1 MQQPVCKRVHACACC
16 VQQCVRHFPLA
27 VSPLVTN
34 SDTHLDNDTQTQ
46 TSNTFRL
53 YTCPATQSFS
63 LFVSPTVA
71 CANAPSQRHIGL
83 DYNLICSGRDGV
95 EHQIIPNEEN
105 QSHRVQISWKLVNS
119 DWFRQSS
126 RQGGIWQITASQVVR
141 EREERREEEREN
153 GKTERHSQWSK
164 KTEVLINWWSKKK
177 TGSIAAK
184 RMSNFKG
191 RNI

>member
-1 MQQPVCKRVHACACC
+1 MFLFFRFRSFLLINTADSVRACC
-16 VQQCVRHFPLA
+16 VQQCIRHFLLA
-27 VSPLVTN
+27 VGPLVTN

-53 YTCPATQSFS
+53 YTCPATHCLS

-105 QSHRVQISWKLVNS
+105 QSHRVQIS
-119 DWFRQSS
+119 
-126 RQGGIWQITASQVVR
+126 
-141 EREERREEEREN
+141 
-153 GKTERHSQWSK
+153 
-164 KTEVLINWWSKKK
+164 
-177 TGSIAAK
+177 
-184 RMSNFKG
+184 
-191 RNI
+191 